1 MIVWTI
7 ARITKE
13 VSMARV
19 ALVSSI
25 CFGVVSLSA
34 CTGAPAQSN
43 ADETV
48 SAVIV
53 NPTDRS
59 RASLHNVVRKA
70 LSRESVL
77 LSDEALTED
86 SVLVV
91 EPQRI
96 RDSAGQLLTDSS
108 VRVERFQLLKRGD
121 ECLLVHERTGQRYS
135 LAETTCVA
143 KE

>member
-1 MIVWTI
+1 
-7 ARITKE
+7 
-13 VSMARV
+13 MAR
-19 ALVSSI
+19 AAMILSI
-25 CFGVVSLSA
+25 CAGVASLSA

-53 NPTDRS
+53 NSTDRS
-59 RASLHNVVRKA
+59 RASLHDVVRKA
-70 LSRESVL
+70 LARESLL

-86 SVLVV
+86 STLVV

-121 ECLLVHERTGQRYS
+121 ECLLVHERTGRRY
-135 LAETTCVA
+135 LLPETTCVA